1 MIMRSEKHVVKKKR
15 KRKKTYETILSLVLL
30 LAIFLGAVTGYY
42 SSKIMSFIDG
52 ISADS
57 NDNNKETIENT
68 KQLEDLEPFSA
79 LILGV
84 DIEEGGASRSDTIIV
99 ATINPESKDIK
110 MVSIPRDTLVTLP
123 NGVEEKI
130 NATHSVGGPL
140 LAKEMVATYLD
151 IPIQFYAT
159 MDFDGL
165 IELVDAVGG
174 VDVDSDIAFTQS
186 NYRTPSEPVEI
197 VEGKQH
203 LNGEEALAY
212 ARMRK
217 KDPRGDFGRQARQQE
232 VVINIL
238 EQLSS
243 FNTVTNLTSILN
255 SIEPYLNTNATGSQ
269 MISVASNYS
278 MAITDIEQLTLDGYA
293 ETKYFPHYGLDVYTW
308 QPYEE
313 SLHEVQDELKE
324 HLGIEISD
332 TESMH
337 QHANE
342 SEQAVDD
349 EITTNEDT
357 NEY

>member
-1 MIMRSEKHVVKKKR
+1 M
-15 KRKKTYETILSLVLL
+15 
-30 LAIFLGAVTGYY
+30 
-42 SSKIMSFIDG
+42 
-52 ISADS
+52 
-57 NDNNKETIENT
+57 
-68 KQLEDLEPFSA
+68 
-79 LILGV
+79 
-84 DIEEGGASRSDTIIV
+84 
-99 ATINPESKDIK
+99 
-110 MVSIPRDTLVTLP
+110 
-123 NGVEEKI
+123 
-130 NATHSVGGPL
+130 
-140 LAKEMVATYLD
+140 
-151 IPIQFYAT
+151 
-159 MDFDGL
+159 
-165 IELVDAVGG
+165 
-174 VDVDSDIAFTQS
+174 
-186 NYRTPSEPVEI
+186 
-197 VEGKQH
+197 
-203 LNGEEALAY
+203 
-212 ARMRK
+212 
-217 KDPRGDFGRQARQQE
+217 GRQARQQE